1 MTSEAVR
8 IAQRFRG
15 PARSGNGG
23 YVAGRVGTALA
34 RVAGDLVPQVR
45 LMIPPPLD
53 VDLALTVSTAA
64 LADDPTSAKLLTDEP
79 LLATGRA
86 ASAKLVNGDT
96 LVASATTVDAA
107 VLADAAI
114 DPVDPDE
121 ARAAESSYRGLSNH
135 PFSGCFVCGP
145 ENTEGLQL
153 RPGPL
158 GDGRTA
164 CTWTPAADLAAHDGL
179 VDPVYLWSALDCPGG
194 WSIDLDGRPSVLGQ
208 MTACIDARP
217 TPGDPCILMGRLLS
231 EDGRKTHTATT
242 LYDPDGR
249 VLARAHHTWLL
260 VNPTH
265 FN

>member
-1 MTSEAVR
+1 M
-8 IAQRFRG
+8 
-15 PARSGNGG
+15 
-23 YVAGRVGTALA
+23 
-34 RVAGDLVPQVR
+34 D
-45 LMIPPPLD
+45 
-53 VDLALTVSTAA
+53 
-64 LADDPTSAKLLTDEP
+64 
-79 LLATGRA
+79 
-86 ASAKLVNGDT
+86 GDT
-96 LVASATTVDAA
+96 LVASATAVDAT

-135 PFSGCFVCGP
+135 PFPGCFVCGP
-145 ENTEGLQL
+145 ENSEGLQL

-164 CTWTPAADLAAHDGL
+164 CTWTPAADLAAPDGL
-179 VDPVYLWSALDCPGG
+179 IDPVYLWSALDCPGG

-217 TPGDPCILMGRLLS
+217 TPGDPCLIMGRLLS

-249 VLARAHHTWLL
+249 VLARAHHTWIL
-260 VNPTH
+260 VDPTL